1 MAASNNFIISTLNVN
16 GLRDHQKQKD
26 MLNFLR
32 EQKSDIYF
40 LQETHITLTSE
51 NYFRSVWGY
60 NLWVAGADTNR
71 NGVAIMFSPTFEYK
85 IKEIIRDRAGSYII
99 IDVEMLQKR
108 VTLVNIYGPS
118 TGDNPLFF
126 EKVYEII
133 NEIGNDVNIIG
144 GDWNCV
150 LNAEIDT
157 INYTNTRAR
166 PRSRAKI
173 LSSMSEFD
181 LVDAFRELYPNKKE
195 YTWRRFNTNKR
206 GRLDYFLVSKDL
218 MGEVK
223 ETKICPGYRT
233 DHSLVKLTLR
243 RKAFEKDRP
252 YWKFNNSLLKDKCY
266 VEKIKNKIDEI
277 KTQYAIPVYNLDKI
291 KEIGHED
298 MTFTISDQLF
308 LETLLMEIRGKT
320 ISYASF
326 VKKKETEMEKNL
338 METIKTKE
346 KESNL
351 SEYELIELERTKN
364 QLEHLRRK
372 KTEGMMIRSRVKW
385 ITDGDKPTKYFCN
398 LENRN
403 FTNRSVSFLEKTNG
417 DIVDE
422 QTSILREV
430 EQDPFGQ
437 NAELLCHY
445 CSDLYY
451 LS

>member
-1 MAASNNFIISTLNVN
+1 
-16 GLRDHQKQKD
+16 
-26 MLNFLR
+26 MLHFLR

-40 LQETHITLTSE
+40 LQETHITLASE

-60 NLWVAGADTNR
+60 NLWVAGADTNK
-71 NGVAIMFSPTFEYK
+71 NGVAIIFSPTFEYK
-85 IKEIIRDRAGSYII
+85 IREVIRDREGSYII

-108 VTLVNIYGPS
+108 VTLVNVYGPS
-118 TGDNPLFF
+118 AGDNPLFF

-133 NEIGNDVNIIG
+133 NKIRNDVNIIG

-157 INYTNTRAR
+157 INYTNIGAR

-173 LSSMSEFD
+173 LSSLSEFD
-181 LVDAFRELYPNKKE
+181 LVDVFRELYPYKRE

-243 RKAFEKDRP
+243 KKAFEKDRP

-266 VEKIKNKIDEI
+266 TEIVKNKIDEI
-277 KTQYAIPVYNLDKI
+277 KKQYAIPVYDLDKI
-291 KEIGHED
+291 KEIRQED
-298 MTFTISDQLF
+298 MIFTINDQLF

-326 VKKKETEMEKNL
+326 VKKKETETEQNL
-338 METIKTKE
+338 MEKIKTKE

-351 SEYELIELERTKN
+351 RTN
-364 QLEHLRRK
+364 
-372 KTEGMMIRSRVKW
+372 
-385 ITDGDKPTKYFCN
+385 
-398 LENRN
+398 
-403 FTNRSVSFLEKTNG
+403 
-417 DIVDE
+417 
-422 QTSILREV
+422 
-430 EQDPFGQ
+430 
-437 NAELLCHY
+437 
-445 CSDLYY
+445 
-451 LS
+451 